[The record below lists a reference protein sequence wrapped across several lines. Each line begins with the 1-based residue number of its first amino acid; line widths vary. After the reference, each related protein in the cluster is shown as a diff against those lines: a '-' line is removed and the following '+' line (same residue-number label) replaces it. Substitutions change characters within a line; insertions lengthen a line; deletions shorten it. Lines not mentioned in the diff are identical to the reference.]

1 MKYEIGG
8 HKVDPHASLIAL
20 DRVEC
25 AESLAT
31 FVEHAWAIVE
41 PGQDYVH
48 GWHIDAM
55 AEHLE
60 AITYGDEDYNRLLI
74 NIPPG
79 HMKSL
84 MVSVFWPAWEWAN
97 GMTHLRY
104 VCASHS
110 QDLAI
115 RDTTRMRRLIMSEWY
130 QARWPH
136 VKMTNDQ
143 NQKTKF
149 ENVSGGFRQAVA
161 AGSITGARGDRVII
175 DDPHSVESASS
186 EQQRASTLEWFAEAV
201 PPLPKR
207 N

>member
-1 MKYEIGG
+1 MSYEIGG

-31 FVEHAWAIVE
+31 FVAQAWPIVE

-74 NIPPG
+74 NVPPG

-84 MVSVFWPAWEWAN
+84 MVGVFWCAWEWGPCN
-97 GMTHLRY
+97 MPHLRY
-104 VCASHS
+104 ICASHS

-115 RDTTRMRRLIMSEWY
+115 RDGLRRAFHRARRLSV
-130 QARWPH
+130 ARLP
-136 VKMTNDQ
+136 TR
-143 NQKTKF
+143 NQ
-149 ENVSGGFRQAVA
+149 GHQIR
-161 AGSITGARGDRVII
+161 
-175 DDPHSVESASS
+175 
-186 EQQRASTLEWFAEAV
+186 
-201 PPLPKR
+201 
-207 N
+207 